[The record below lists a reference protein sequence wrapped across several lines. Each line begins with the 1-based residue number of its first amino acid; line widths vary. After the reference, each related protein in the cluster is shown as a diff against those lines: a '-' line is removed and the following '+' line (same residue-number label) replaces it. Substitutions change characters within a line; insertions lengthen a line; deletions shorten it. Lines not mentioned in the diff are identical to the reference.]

1 MTSRSRNDIN
11 GLSGSNSST
20 SSGSSSSSGNV
31 FGRAFNKIAQKV
43 VNVQQSI
50 SSTAQKAAERFLE
63 EVTREELQVFG
74 CLWETSETVERCRV
88 CYVVFETVLANEK
101 HHCRACGSVVCAS
114 CSTVVREEQ
123 LTSFMTQVLIPP
135 TLCTDV
141 VVATTDDRGNP
152 SSSSNSSNNLLSRV
166 TGGRQW
172 RLCQPCLHGT
182 VPSIAMREALR
193 LQLDKQNQTNL
204 STTNSNKRKLAT
216 AVDQM
221 GTKLVAKVNEVVGVK
236 DDWQVAQGAEN
247 LPLFRGSFF
256 PDTISNDATSSE
268 AFVPPRAPYST
279 LHPGT
284 PIGYAPPAAV
294 VAAHAAP
301 QVTRLTAIPPAP
313 RYGYLEIVNKSMSSS
328 PYAIK
333 VLYLPPHPFAL
344 SSADDSGA
352 GVTLTPES
360 LPSLLA
366 FWQSNVLFE
375 TAKPTFHVLAP
386 GQRCYSF
393 VNAQPNTAAV
403 VAVVVLHDF
412 DPATHD
418 TLPSPAPPTDD
429 TNRYRALARERESHM
444 EHPVYGFHRAR
455 VFYFDVRQHH
465 LLLKLRDPALLLPRQ
480 GTAVGR
486 VGVLGYLQG
495 RRVNTAMASSVDYAE
510 NVASNLRVFD
520 LL

>member
-1 MTSRSRNDIN
+1 MASKSRNDAN
-11 GLSGSNSST
+11 GSST
-20 SSGSSSSSGNV
+20 NPSTGNV

-50 SSTAQKAAERFLE
+50 SSSAQKAAERFLE

-74 CLWETSETVERCRV
+74 CLWETSETTERCRV

-114 CSTVVREEQ
+114 CSVVVREEQ
-123 LTSFMTQVLIPP
+123 LTTFMTQVLIPP

-141 VVATTDDRGNP
+141 VVTGTEDRGNP
-152 SSSSNSSNNLLSRV
+152 SSSSSLSSGSSNLLSRV

-172 RLCQPCLHGT
+172 RLCQPCLRGT
-182 VPSIAMREALR
+182 VPSIAMREAFR
-193 LQLDKQNQTNL
+193 IQLDKQNQTNQ
-204 STTNSNKRKLAT
+204 STNNSSKRKIAA

-256 PDTISNDATSSE
+256 PDTIPTEAKAGADAV
-268 AFVPPRAPYST
+268 FVPPRPPYST
-279 LHPGT
+279 LHPTGT
-284 PIGYAPPAAV
+284 PIGYAPPTAVIAA
-294 VAAHAAP
+294 AAP
-301 QVTRLTAIPPAP
+301 QVTRLTTIPPAP
-313 RYGYLEIVNKSMSSS
+313 RDGYLEIVNKSTSSS
-328 PYAIK
+328 AYAVK
-333 VLYLPPHPFAL
+333 VVYLPPHPFAVDNTD
-344 SSADDSGA
+344 SVSGSASASG
-352 GVTLTPES
+352 GVTLTPEA

-366 FWQSNVLFE
+366 FWQANVLFE
-375 TAKPTFHVLAP
+375 AAKPTFEVLLP

-393 VNAQPNTAAV
+393 VNAQPQATAV

-412 DPATHD
+412 DPATTH
-418 TLPSPAPPTDD
+418 TLPAPPSSPSSPSSPTS
-429 TNRYRALARERESHM
+429 AAF
-444 EHPVYGFHRAR
+444 PVYGFRRAR

-486 VGVLGYLQG
+486 VGLLGYLQG
-495 RRVNTAMASSVDYAE
+495 RQVNTARASSVDYRH
-510 NVASNLRVFD
+510 NVVSNLRVFD